1 MSFPENLRY
10 SATHQ
15 WARLESDGLI
25 TVGITDHAQQ
35 QLGDLVFV
43 QAPDIGRELRL
54 AEQCAVVESV
64 KTASDVYSPASGLV
78 VAVNP
83 DLADEPEKINADPYS
98 AWIFRLKPAH
108 PEELDTLLNAK
119 DYNAIVEGEQ
129 S

>member
-1 MSFPENLRY
+1 MSIPENLKY

-43 QAPDIGRELRL
+43 QAPDLGRELKQ

-64 KTASDVYSPASGLV
+64 KTASDVYSPVSGVV
-78 VAVNP
+78 VAVNLE
-83 DLADEPEKINADPYS
+83 LADEPEKINADPYA
-98 AWIFRLKPAH
+98 AWIFKLNPADR
-108 PEELDTLLNAK
+108 EEIDTLLDAHA
-119 DYNAIVEGEQ
+119 YRVIVGGEK